1 MIYSSDFL
9 QNLRS
14 RDLAEKWLKGNLIVK
29 TEHTAF
35 LEQHPTPYQNHSLI
49 YRVGLFLLTLFT
61 LSSAIGFFTLITLFS
76 LGKVALIVQAFIW
89 ALVYYFVLRFFVR
102 VQNQYKSG
110 VVEALS
116 YSFIA
121 ALLTALYLILDLA
134 GSKEVL
140 VFYLLAFP
148 ILVVAAI
155 YLVDN
160 LIFTAAFFNLIAIVF
175 LAVMK
180 IEIWGKLLMPFIL
193 MLFAIAAYTTLKR
206 YADEKKWW
214 MYSDAINLLK
224 TLCLLLFYL
233 AGNYF
238 VVRELS
244 NALSPNESAS
254 SIEISFSWF
263 FKFFTILVPLFYI
276 YHGLKTKQKIF
287 LQLGALLL
295 IAGILSLK
303 YYFSILAP
311 EYSLSIA
318 GAICIAL
325 CLWLSRFLKTPK
337 NGISLEPSASIHNTA
352 WQQVGSLVLSQQLN
366 TQHNAPKAQP
376 MEFKGGEFGG
386 GGAGSDY

>member
-1 MIYSSDFL
+1 MIYSGDFL
-9 QNLRS
+9 QNLRF
-14 RDLAEKWLKGNLIVK
+14 RNLAEKWLKEKLIVK
-29 TEHTAF
+29 TEYNAI
-35 LEQHPTPYQNHSLI
+35 LEQYPTPYQNHSLI

-61 LSSAIGFFTLITLFS
+61 LASAIGFFTLATQFTS
-76 LGKVALIVQAFIW
+76 GAGALIAQALIW

-110 VVEALS
+110 LIEALS

-121 ALLTALYLILDLA
+121 ALLTALYLILDLL
-134 GSKEVL
+134 GSKDVL
-140 VFYLLAFP
+140 MFYLLSLP
-148 ILVVAAI
+148 IIVVVAF

-160 LIFTAAFFNLIAIVF
+160 LIFTVAFLNLVAIVF

-193 MLFAIAAYTTLKR
+193 MFFALAAYTALKR
-206 YADEKKWW
+206 YANEKKWW
-214 MYSDAINLLK
+214 MYSDAISLLK
-224 TLCLLLFYL
+224 SLCLLLFYL

-244 NALSPNESAS
+244 NALSPNESGQS
-254 SIEISFSWF
+254 VEISFSWF
-263 FKFFTILVPLFYI
+263 FKLFTILVPLFYI

-303 YYFSILAP
+303 YYFSMLAP

-318 GAICIAL
+318 GAISIAL
-325 CLWLSRFLKTPK
+325 CLWLARFLKTPQ
-337 NGISLEPSASIHNTA
+337 NGISLEPPSSIHNTA
-352 WQQVGSLVLSQQLN
+352 WQQVGSLVLSKQLN
-366 TQHNAPKAQP
+366 LQHNAAKTET
-376 MEFKGGEFGG
+376 MEFKGGDFGG
-386 GGAGSDY
+386 GGAGSEY